1 MKIFIAD
8 DSTIV
13 RERLIDM
20 LSGLKDLEVV
30 GQAEDG
36 LQAIDSIRRLKPD
49 AVVLDIQMPNGS
61 GIDVLQNIKME
72 GPTPIVIILTN
83 YSYSQYRKRCM
94 DAGAD
99 FFFDKSTEFEEA
111 MKVLEGLNYVSK

>member
-1 MKIFIAD
+1 
-8 DSTIV
+8 
-13 RERLIDM
+13 M
-20 LSGLKDLEVV
+20 LSKLKGVEVV

-36 LQAIDSIRRLKPD
+36 RQAIDSIRKLKPD

-61 GIDVLQNIKME
+61 GIDVLQNIKKE
-72 GPTPIVIILTN
+72 ELAPIVVILTN

-99 FFFDKSTEFEEA
+99 FFFDKSTEFDEA
-111 MKVLEGLNYVSK
+111 IRALRGSI

>member
-30 GQAEDG
+30 GQAEEG
-36 LQAIDSIRRLKPD
+36 LQAIDSIRKLKPD

-72 GPTPIVIILTN
+72 EPTPIVIILTN

-94 DAGAD
+94 DAGVD
-99 FFFDKSTEFEEA
+99 FFFDKSTQFNEV
-111 MKVLEGLNYVSK
+111 MKVLEGLCHVSK